1 MDNQFIDR
9 YSVILDTY
17 PMEGKELTKIWK
29 FFENLKEGRFTTTK
43 CKECG
48 KVSFPP
54 RILCPE
60 CLSETFEWTDL
71 PTEGSVEFFTE
82 LEAGVPVGFQK
93 PLVHAYIRFS
103 NDFHLVASI
112 VGLKSAD
119 EVKKGSKVKLKVFD
133 IPEIPAEIG
142 RNNITINRVYF
153 GFELK

>member
-43 CKECG
+43 CKKCG

-82 LEAGVPVGFQK
+82 LKAGVPVGFRK

-133 IPEIPAEIG
+133 VPAIPAEIG
-142 RNNITINRVYF
+142 RNNITIDRVYF